1 MWRGF
6 AGREALRL
14 LHMPWISEPWHA
26 ACRAQGSTAVQVL
39 FFTFPSNGGGGLPA
53 ALGPQHW
60 DGDGKITGLEMGEK
74 AGESEVSAPSVSSL
88 TIQNFLRPRG
98 DIAVLFSFL
107 FINSSWPE
115 PLTLNS
121 LR

>member
-14 LHMPWISEPWHA
+14 LYMPWISEPWHA

-39 FFTFPSNGGGGLPA
+39 FFTFPSNGRGGLPA

-60 DGDGKITGLEMGEK
+60 DGDEKSLVWRWEKKLERVTC
-74 AGESEVSAPSVSSL
+74 ALPVCP
-88 TIQNFLRPRG
+88 P
-98 DIAVLFSFL
+98 
-107 FINSSWPE
+107 
-115 PLTLNS
+115 
-121 LR
+121 